1 MNRSGVSIVAIV
13 LALIAGQVWAWN
25 TDAPDEPAAQSAAR
39 EALQALGPGG
49 GGLPVAGEVRTLQ
62 GLAGGGLA
70 VTGQAE
76 QLQRAIKDL
85 GAQVK
90 EVEIRVDLSG
100 DILFDFD
107 KTDLKPAAEE
117 TLSKLAQIIRA
128 KRTGRVR
135 IQGHTDAK
143 GNDEYNQRLSKRRA
157 DAVKQWL
164 AAKGGIPPAVMEA
177 RGFGKTRPV
186 APNTK
191 PDGSDNP
198 EGRAKNRRV
207 EVVIETGPRSSR

>member
-1 MNRSGVSIVAIV
+1 M
-13 LALIAGQVWAWN
+13 
-25 TDAPDEPAAQSAAR
+25 
-39 EALQALGPGG
+39 
-49 GGLPVAGEVRTLQ
+49 PVAGEVRTLQ

-135 IQGHTDAK
+135 IEGHTDAK

-164 AAKGGIPPAVMEA
+164 ATKGGVAPTVMEA